1 MITANA
7 QKLRKV
13 STISS
18 GRTVGTPL
26 GERDELPQT
35 RGRLRERYHFT
46 AELFQLFNSITA
58 HCYRQ
63 LAQKDRTI
71 WERLFWLLMLIL
83 EAATLVAIIISA
95 WGKFTANPLITTLHD
110 TIYPIELVPFPA
122 ISLCNN
128 NRISRSAALRYARQ
142 LAEKDTTERRNV
154 SFFLDQIAL
163 LGKLYDFDYENLH
176 QMTKFQEY
184 LDMHDVSNGTGM
196 YNALET
202 LAKVMGVL
210 GEDLEEKNGAGGI
223 NHATP
228 SFQLSPRCEDMLLRC
243 FWKSIELPCM
253 LRNDMVEVRRTQYGF
268 CCTFNFIGHN
278 EDNEIHPPSYFL
290 DVTGPEM
297 GLVLLLNGSSNDYF
311 YNLFNNIGFNLQIF
325 NPNEVPDGTAGGV
338 NEQFVHLGTE
348 TFIRIDAI
356 TINSEPDVLRYSRQ
370 KRQCVFRSELLK
382 YGATYGRS
390 NCVAACRLR
399 SVMALCECVPFYMP
413 TAAATASTKSITTC
427 NLQHIACLNKYK
439 IKWSTVITDIVQI
452 PGLEKEMEE
461 SLYCPECLPS
471 CSDSKYQIT
480 ASELPL
486 IRSRRDGF
494 SITAG
499 IEHVEDIAVVRI
511 FFGQPETW
519 MYKQNVAYYWFE
531 IFSNFGGMFGIMAG
545 MSLIT
550 LMEVVYF
557 VGRQL
562 VLVFATR
569 SWSARLRTR
578 KPPKLE
584 LLQ

>member
-1 MITANA
+1 MIKANA
-7 QKLRKV
+7 QKRRKL

-18 GRTVGTPL
+18 GTAVGTPIA
-26 GERDELPQT
+26 ERDEPPQT
-35 RGRLRERYHFT
+35 RGRLRERYRFT
-46 AELFQLFNSITA
+46 EELFQLFGSITA

-63 LAQKDRTI
+63 LAQKDRSV

-110 TIYPIELVPFPA
+110 TIYPINLVPFPA

-128 NRISRSAALRYARQ
+128 NRISRTAALRYARQ
-142 LAEKDTTERRNV
+142 LAEKDTERHNV
-154 SFFLDQIAL
+154 SYFLEQIVL

-176 QMTKFQEY
+176 QMTKFQEF
-184 LDMHDVSNGTGM
+184 LDLNDVSNGTGM

-202 LAKVMGVL
+202 LTK
-210 GEDLEEKNGAGGI
+210 
-223 NHATP
+223 
-228 SFQLSPRCEDMLLRC
+228 LSPRCEDMLLRC

-325 NPNEVPDGTAGGV
+325 NPSEVPDSTAGGV

-348 TFIRIDAI
+348 TFIRVDAI

-370 KRQCVFRSELLK
+370 KRQCVFRNELLK
-382 YGATYGRS
+382 YGANYGRS

-399 SVMALCECVPFYMP
+399 SVLALCECVPFYMP
-413 TAAATASTKSITTC
+413 TAAATASSKSITTC

-439 IKWSTVITDIVQI
+439 IKWSTVITDIVRI

-471 CSDSKYQIT
+471 CSASKYQIT

-486 IRSRRDGF
+486 IRSRRNGF

-499 IEHVEDIAVVRI
+499 IENVADVAVVRI

-569 SWSARLRTR
+569 SWSARLRAH
-578 KPPKLE
+578 KPNLE

>member
-1 MITANA
+1 MIKAQNA
-7 QKLRKV
+7 PKHRKL
-13 STISS
+13 STIS
-18 GRTVGTPL
+18 GVTVATPNA
-26 GERDELPQT
+26 DEQPPQT
-35 RGRLRERYHFT
+35 RAGRPRPGRYRFT
-46 AELFQLFNSITA
+46 AELFQLFGSITA

-63 LAQKDRTI
+63 LAQKERSV

-122 ISLCNN
+122 VALCNN
-128 NRISRSAALRYARQ
+128 NRISRAAALRYARQ
-142 LAEKDTTERRNV
+142 LADKDTERRNV
-154 SFFLDQIAL
+154 SYFLDQIAL

-176 QMTKFQEY
+176 QMTKFQEF
-184 LDMHDVSNGTGM
+184 LDLNDVSNATGM

-202 LAKVMGVL
+202 LAK
-210 GEDLEEKNGAGGI
+210 
-223 NHATP
+223 
-228 SFQLSPRCEDMLLRC
+228 LSPRCEDMLLRC

-253 LRNDMVEVRRTQYGF
+253 LRNDMMEVRRTQYGF

-278 EDNEIHPPSYFL
+278 EDNEIHPPAYFL

-311 YNLFNNIGFNLQIF
+311 YNLFNNIGFN
-325 NPNEVPDGTAGGV
+325 VPDITAGGV

-348 TFIRIDAI
+348 TFIRVDAI

-382 YGATYGRS
+382 YGANYGRS
-390 NCVAACRLR
+390 SCVAACRLR

-413 TAAATASTKSITTC
+413 TAGAAAGGKSITTC

-439 IKWSTVITDIVQI
+439 IKWSTVITDIVRV

-471 CSDSKYQIT
+471 CSDSKYQVT

-486 IRSRRDGF
+486 TRSRRDGF
-494 SITAG
+494 SVTAG
-499 IEHVEDIAVVRI
+499 IERVADVAVVRI

-519 MYKQNVAYYWFE
+519 MYKQSVAYYWFE

-569 SWSARLRTR
+569 SWSARLRAR
-578 KPPKLE
+578 RPNLE
-584 LLQ
+584 LLE

>member
-1 MITANA
+1 MTAVTT
-7 QKLRKV
+7 V
-13 STISS
+13 STP
-18 GRTVGTPL
+18 GRDDP
-26 GERDELPQT
+26 PQT
-35 RGRLRERYHFT
+35 RGRLQERHRFT
-46 AELFQLFNSITA
+46 EELFRLFDSITA

-63 LAQKDRTI
+63 LAQKDRSI

-110 TIYPIELVPFPA
+110 TIYPIVLVPFPA

-128 NRISRSAALRYARQ
+128 NRISRTAAVRYARQ
-142 LAEKDTTERRNV
+142 LADRDAERRNA
-154 SFFLDQIAL
+154 SFFLEQIAL

-176 QMTKFQEY
+176 QMTKFQEF
-184 LDMHDVSNGTGM
+184 LDLNDVSNGTGM

-202 LAKVMGVL
+202 LAK
-210 GEDLEEKNGAGGI
+210 
-223 NHATP
+223 
-228 SFQLSPRCEDMLLRC
+228 LSPRCEDMLLRC

-253 LRNDMVEVRRTQYGF
+253 LRNDMIEVRRTQYGF

-278 EDNEIHPPSYFL
+278 EDNEIHPPSYVL

-311 YNLFNNIGFNLQIF
+311 YNLFNNIGFNVRHSLSSCPTHTLATDESRTPPVTTNDPSRSLPLSSGSRACVI
-325 NPNEVPDGTAGGV
+325 TTGGV

-348 TFIRIDAI
+348 TFIRVDAI
-356 TINSEPDVLRYSRQ
+356 TIKSEPDVLRYSRQ
-370 KRQCVFRSELLK
+370 KRQCVFRNELPK
-382 YGATYGRS
+382 YGANYGRS

-399 SVMALCECVPFYMP
+399 SVMALCDCVPFYMP
-413 TAAATASTKSITTC
+413 TAGAMAGSKSVTTC
-427 NLQHIACLNKYK
+427 NLQHIACLSKYK

-494 SITAG
+494 SVTAG
-499 IEHVEDIAVVRI
+499 IENVADVAVVRI

-531 IFSNFGGMFGIMAG
+531 IFSNFGGMCGIMAG

-550 LMEVVYF
+550 VMEVVYF
-557 VGRQL
+557 AGRQL

-578 KPPKLE
+578 PKPNLE
-584 LLQ
+584 LLE

>member
-1 MITANA
+1 MIKEPNA
-7 QKLRKV
+7 LNHRKL
-13 STISS
+13 STIY
-18 GRTVGTPL
+18 GVTVATPDLDEPPGT
-26 GERDELPQT
+26 RDDRP
-35 RGRLRERYHFT
+35 RPSRYRFT

-63 LAQKDRTI
+63 LAQKDRSV

-122 ISLCNN
+122 IALCNN
-128 NRISRSAALRYARQ
+128 NRISRAAAHRYARQ
-142 LAEKDTTERRNV
+142 LADKDTERRNV
-154 SFFLDQIAL
+154 SYFLDQIAL
-163 LGKLYDFDYENLH
+163 LGRLYDFDYENLH
-176 QMTKFQEY
+176 QMTRFQEF
-184 LDMHDVSNGTGM
+184 LDLNDVSNATGM
-196 YNALET
+196 YSALET
-202 LAKVMGVL
+202 LAKVVL
-210 GEDLEEKNGAGGI
+210 GW
-223 NHATP
+223 
-228 SFQLSPRCEDMLLRC
+228 LSPRCEDMLLRC

-253 LRNDMVEVRRTQYGF
+253 QRNDMMEVRRTQYGF

-278 EDNEIHPPSYFL
+278 EDNEIHPPPYFL

-297 GLVLLLNGSSNDYF
+297 GLVLLLNGSTNDYF

-325 NPNEVPDGTAGGV
+325 NPNEVPDSTAGGV

-348 TFIRIDAI
+348 TFIRVDAI
-356 TINSEPDVLRYSRQ
+356 TINSEPDLLRYSRQ

-382 YGATYGRS
+382 YGANYGRS
-390 NCVAACRLR
+390 SCVAACRLR
-399 SVMALCECVPFYMP
+399 SVMALCDCVPFYMP
-413 TAAATASTKSITTC
+413 TAGAATGGKSITTC

-439 IKWSTVITDIVQI
+439 IKWSTVITEIVRI

-480 ASELPL
+480 TSELPL
-486 IRSRRDGF
+486 TRSYRNGF
-494 SITAG
+494 SVTTG
-499 IEHVEDIAVVRI
+499 IDRMEEVAVVRI

-519 MYKQNVAYYWFE
+519 MYKQDVAYYWFE

-550 LMEVVYF
+550 LTEVVYF

-569 SWSARLRTR
+569 SWSARALRAR
-578 KPPKLE
+578 KLNPE
-584 LLQ
+584 LLE

>member
-1 MITANA
+1 
-7 QKLRKV
+7 
-13 STISS
+13 
-18 GRTVGTPL
+18 
-26 GERDELPQT
+26 E
-35 RGRLRERYHFT
+35 
-46 AELFQLFNSITA
+46 ELFQLFGCITA

-63 LAQKDRTI
+63 LAQKDRSV

-128 NRISRSAALRYARQ
+128 NRISRTAAMRYARQ
-142 LAEKDTTERRNV
+142 LAEKDTERRNV
-154 SFFLDQIAL
+154 SFFLEQIVL

-176 QMTKFQEY
+176 QMTKFQEF
-184 LDMHDVSNGTGM
+184 LDLNDVSNGTGM

-202 LAKVMGVL
+202 LTK
-210 GEDLEEKNGAGGI
+210 
-223 NHATP
+223 
-228 SFQLSPRCEDMLLRC
+228 LSPRCEDMLLRC

-268 CCTFNFIGHN
+268 CCTFNFIGHT

-325 NPNEVPDGTAGGV
+325 NPNEVPDSTAGGV

-348 TFIRIDAI
+348 TFIRVDAI

-370 KRQCVFRSELLK
+370 KCVFRNELLK
-382 YGATYGRS
+382 YGANYGRS

-399 SVMALCECVPFYMP
+399 SVLALCECVPFYMP
-413 TAAATASTKSITTC
+413 TAGVAASSKSITTC

-471 CSDSKYQIT
+471 CSASKYQIT
-480 ASELPL
+480 ASALPL
-486 IRSRRDGF
+486 IRSHRDGF

-499 IEHVEDIAVVRI
+499 IENVADVAVVRI

-569 SWSARLRTR
+569 SWSARLRAH
-578 KPPKLE
+578 KPNLE